1 MNRKF
6 AATGLAVLG
15 VGLFSSAATADTVLT
30 YSSWLPWS
38 HHVNTAIYIPW
49 MESIEKASGGKIKFR
64 RLPKPVAS
72 PPAHLNAIRTGQA
85 DAGMS
90 VHGYSPRRFAPYL
103 FAEQPFIG
111 DRATASSIALWR
123 THVKFFAGKNYYRGV
138 HLIGVNTHGPGV
150 IHHRTKLILKPS
162 DMTGQKIRTG
172 GPIPRAIVTAWG
184 GISIR
189 QPAPKSYELL
199 STGVVDGITFPW
211 ESLPSF
217 KIINLVKY
225 SVYVPGGLYSSTHYA
240 IVSARKYASMTAG
253 EKAALDK
260 YSGEAYAKL
269 AGAGWDKIN
278 DEGLEAAKKNGNTI
292 REAPPEMVAAVK
304 KLAVKFQADYI
315 ASVKPLGLDGQA
327 VMDYF
332 HAELKKAQGK

>member
-1 MNRKF
+1 MKRKI
-6 AATGLAVLG
+6 AAAGLVALGTGLA
-15 VGLFSSAATADTVLT
+15 SSGASADTILT

-38 HHVNTAIYIPW
+38 HPVNVAVYIPW
-49 MESIEKASGGKIKFR
+49 MEGIEKASGGKIKFR
-64 RLPKPVAS
+64 RLPKPVGS
-72 PPAHLNAIRTGQA
+72 PPAHLDAVRTGQA

-123 THVKFFAGKNYYRGV
+123 THVKFFADKNYYRGV
-138 HLIGVNTHGPGV
+138 HLIGVNTHGPGI
-150 IHHRTKLILKPS
+150 IHHRTKNIMKPS
-162 DMTGQKIRTG
+162 DMKGQKMRTG

-217 KIINLVKY
+217 KIINLVKF
-225 SVYVPGGLYSSTHYA
+225 STAVPGGLYSSTHY
-240 IVSARKYASMTAG
+240 IMISAKKYASMTAG
-253 EKAALDK
+253 EKAAVDK
-260 YSGEAYAKL
+260 FSGENFARL
-269 AGAGWDKIN
+269 AGKGWDKIN
-278 DEGLEAAKKNGNTI
+278 DAGYEAAKANGNSIKT
-292 REAPPEMVAAVK
+292 ASPEMIEAVK
-304 KLAVKFQADYI
+304 KLAVQFQADYI
-315 ASVKPLGLDGQA
+315 KSVKPMGLDGRA

-332 HAELKKAQGK
+332 HAELKKEQGK